1 MDTSNNYLWTY
12 PGTVD
17 SILEGYQVT
26 WDWAL
31 GIVGVTGIFL
41 VGRKTIWGWLVLL
54 LNECLWIAYALI
66 TDQYGFMAMAI
77 AYGIV
82 YIKSYFGWRR
92 EDRLSK
98 AIKKLSKDKTFTKT
112 KGDKIYV
119 DDYQILTEL

>member
-1 MDTSNNYLWTY
+1 M
-12 PGTVD
+12 
-17 SILEGYQVT
+17 T

-54 LNECLWIAYALI
+54 LNECLWVTYALI

-92 EDRLSK
+92 EDRLSRS
-98 AIKKLSKDKTFTKT
+98 IKRLHKDKRFNI
-112 KGDKIYV
+112 DKIHV
-119 DDYQILTEL
+119 DEYKVLTEL